1 MKTKTSNRAGVVPA
15 ADAAIPEGRPALEAA
30 PFRQNLGGPVD
41 RQGVV
46 LVTVAVVSRPRS
58 QFDALVLLV

>member
-15 ADAAIPEGRPALEAA
+15 ADAGIPEGRLALEAA
-30 PFRQNLGGPVD
+30 PFRLNLDVAVD

-46 LVTVAVVSRPRS
+46 LVTVALVSRPRS
-58 QFDALVLLV
+58 QFGAVVLLV